1 MDLLDR
7 QLDVELDAVE
17 DVLEIGL
24 LVYIKL
30 QNHIVSVNTV
40 TLCYVLK
47 GQCDIFLL
55 FGRELDEKFDDCS
68 GINLLI

>member
-24 LVYIKL
+24 LVHIKL

-47 GQCDIFLL
+47 G
-55 FGRELDEKFDDCS
+55 
-68 GINLLI
+68 